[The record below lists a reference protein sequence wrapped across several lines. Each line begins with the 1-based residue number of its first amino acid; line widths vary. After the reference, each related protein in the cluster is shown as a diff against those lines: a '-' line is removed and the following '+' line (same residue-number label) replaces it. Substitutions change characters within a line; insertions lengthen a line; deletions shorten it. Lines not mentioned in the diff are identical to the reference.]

1 MSTPQAD
8 HGRLAS
14 ALPAL
19 AELLQGPL
27 EFARESLVLGETVP
41 GALPCRELLRPEVL
55 REVLNRYATRYP
67 GRNRRAVV
75 SLWTQAYALRLIYPV
90 VAANLALHR
99 QLPVSIEEACIL
111 LDPQGTPL
119 GFELPHAGEE
129 LAETSCFGC
138 CAALLDHHLTPL
150 ARALAEAG
158 ELGERLFWSN
168 VSVRVAGTIRLL
180 RNVRADMGGE
190 ELLSSRCRPDGTE
203 NPLYRTL
210 QPRSCE
216 LGCTLRRRVCCLRYM
231 LPGLETGCGESC
243 PMSACDRVPEK
254 AALN

>member
-1 MSTPQAD
+1 LSTPQAD
-8 HGRLAS
+8 HGRLAT

-27 EFARESLVLGETVP
+27 EFARESLVLGEVVP
-41 GALPCRELLRPEVL
+41 GSLPCRELLRPEVL
-55 REVLNRYATRYP
+55 REVLSRYATRFP

-90 VAANLALHR
+90 VVANLALHR
-99 QLPVSIEEACIL
+99 QLPVSIDEACIL
-111 LDPQGTPL
+111 LDQQGAPL
-119 GFELPHAGEE
+119 GFELPHVGEE
-129 LAETSCFGC
+129 RPDICGFGC
-138 CAALLDHHLTPL
+138 CAALLDHHLAPL

-180 RNVRADMGGE
+180 RNTQADMGGE
-190 ELLSSRCRPDGTE
+190 ELLSSPCRPDGSQ

-210 QPRSCE
+210 KPRSCE

-231 LPGLETGCGESC
+231 LPGLESGCGESC
-243 PMSACDRVPEK
+243 PLSACGPTAEK
-254 AALN
+254 PALN